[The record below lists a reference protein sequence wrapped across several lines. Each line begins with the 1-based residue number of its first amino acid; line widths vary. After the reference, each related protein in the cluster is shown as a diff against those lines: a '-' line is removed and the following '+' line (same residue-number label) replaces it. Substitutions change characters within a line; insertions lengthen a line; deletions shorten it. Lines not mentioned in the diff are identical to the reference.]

1 MDSIGKR
8 AWADIIT
15 DILLSTKDGENI
27 TDVMY
32 KSRLSYG
39 RLKEYLK
46 LLVDNGLLD
55 YDKKSRGRYTTTKKG
70 IEYLATYKRVRS
82 FVFPAE

>member
-8 AWADIIT
+8 AWADIVA

-27 TDVMY
+27 TNVMY

-39 RLKEYLK
+39 RLKDYLK
-46 LLVDNGLLD
+46 LLVDNGLLEH
-55 YDKKSRGRYTTTKKG
+55 DKKSKSTYTTTKKG
-70 IEYLATYKRVRS
+70 KEYIATYMRVRN
-82 FVFPAE
+82 FVFPAK